1 MSKNFEVFLKLNKK
15 GLQNKYIVMVNEKIV
30 EKGEDIERM
39 LERVRKKYPKEVP
52 FVAKIPDE
60 RMMVL

>member
-1 MSKNFEVFLKLNKK
+1 MSKNFEAFLKLNKK
-15 GLQNKYIVMVNEKIV
+15 GVQNKYIVMVNERVV
-30 EKGEDIERM
+30 EKGEDIEKM
-39 LERVRKKYPKEVP
+39 LNRVRKKYPKEIP

>member
-1 MSKNFEVFLKLNKK
+1 MSKNFDAFLNLNQK
-15 GLQNKYIVMVNEKIV
+15 GLQNKYIVIVNERVV
-30 EKGEDIERM
+30 EKGEDIEKM
-39 LERVRKKYPKEVP
+39 LKRVRKKFPKEIP

>member
-1 MSKNFEVFLKLNKK
+1 MSKNFEAFLKLNKK

-39 LERVRKKYPKEVP
+39 LERVRKMYPKEVP

>member
-1 MSKNFEVFLKLNKK
+1 MSKNFNAFLKLNKK
-15 GLQNKYIVMVNEKIV
+15 GLQNEYIVMVNEKVI
-30 EKGEDIERM
+30 EKGKDIEKM
-39 LERVRKKYPKEVP
+39 LERVKKKYPRETP